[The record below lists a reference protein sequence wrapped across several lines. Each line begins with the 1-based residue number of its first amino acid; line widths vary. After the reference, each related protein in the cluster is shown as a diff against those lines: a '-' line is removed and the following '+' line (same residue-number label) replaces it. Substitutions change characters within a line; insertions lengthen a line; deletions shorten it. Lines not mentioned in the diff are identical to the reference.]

1 MAGCGSS
8 SYQMVETKA
17 VQPAAPLGLTATAAG
32 LELSVTG
39 IIVYDSLGTWK
50 QHAYWDEYVVRLIN
64 HRAEPLTVELIEL
77 GDVLDRRVPS
87 GTDPWALEKTG
98 TKHEKSLQRL
108 LAPADAAGSA
118 RQRAQQRV
126 SVAEGAAG
134 LAFISIL
141 YVPAMAPV
149 GAALIYGAPL
159 VFLAYSPFYLANKLV
174 IDPKNRGLV
183 LTEFNRR
190 RLPLPVSIPP
200 GATVTGSV
208 FFPLTPGPERIS
220 AHARSGQEEMR
231 VSLDLSGLEGLHFTY
246 VPDKE
251 ALKAAKPYRGVI
263 FDRYHPI
270 PERKVPPTDKS

>member
-1 MAGCGSS
+1 MISQSLGTLLFTIGVLLMAGCRSS
-8 SYQMVETKA
+8 SYQMVEAKA

-39 IIVYDSLGTWK
+39 IIVSDGPGTWK
-50 QHAYWDEYVVRLIN
+50 QHAYWDEYVVRLVN

-77 GDVLDRRVPS
+77 SDGFDRRVPS

-98 TKHEKSLQRL
+98 TKHVKSLQRL
-108 LAPADAAGSA
+108 HAPADTAGST
-118 RQRAQQRV
+118 RQRAQPHM

-134 LAFISIL
+134 VAGLAFVSIF
-141 YVPAMAPV
+141 YVPGLAPAV
-149 GAALIYGAPL
+149 AGPALLYGAPL
-159 VFLAYSPFYLANKLV
+159 VFLAYSPIYLANKLV

-190 RLPLPVSIPP
+190 RLSLPVTIAP

-208 FFPLTPGPERIS
+208 FFPLTPGQERIS

-231 VSLDLSGLEGLHFTY
+231 VILDLPGLERAPLHLS
-246 VPDKE
+246 
-251 ALKAAKPYRGVI
+251 AR
-263 FDRYHPI
+263 
-270 PERKVPPTDKS
+270 